1 MVSPPLCAHERG
13 WAERRKP
20 TAVSS
25 GTRRSSG
32 AHCVPEDALRMSGP
46 EGEQGKEDG
55 PVAQEPISTAG
66 KCNTIYKGF
75 AGCLISLG
83 DSMAQSVRQQRDEE
97 EEEGG
102 QEARELDTICRSWDE
117 FHACASGV
125 LSRCPEEAA
134 AIWESLR
141 QESRKIQ
148 FQGNLQE
155 LCSARGRLASSQGS
169 PPAETN
175 QATLRGSA
183 HHGHPG
189 ILPLLALLLLGA
201 WA

>member
-1 MVSPPLCAHERG
+1 MGCGCGRLLGVVCPLLLLLLLPHI
-13 WAERRKP
+13 
-20 TAVSS
+20 AV
-25 GTRRSSG
+25 T
-32 AHCVPEDALRMSGP
+32 
-46 EGEQGKEDG
+46 
-55 PVAQEPISTAG
+55 QEPISTAG

-97 EEEGG
+97 EEGG
-102 QEARELDTICRSWDE
+102 QEAQELDTICRSWDE

-155 LCSARGRLASSQGS
+155 LCSTRGRLASAQGS

-183 HHGHPG
+183 PPRHPT
-189 ILPLLALLLLGA
+189 ILPLLALVLLGA
-201 WA
+201 WV

>member
-1 MVSPPLCAHERG
+1 LEEGQARSCCSLQPPQPLFLWG
-13 WAERRKP
+13 IL
-20 TAVSS
+20 
-25 GTRRSSG
+25 
-32 AHCVPEDALRMSGP
+32 LRLSCP
-46 EGEQGKEDG
+46 
-55 PVAQEPISTAG
+55 PAAATQEPVSMAG
-66 KCNTIYKGF
+66 KCDTIYKGF

-83 DSMAQSVRQQRDEE
+83 DSMEAQE
-97 EEEGG
+97 
-102 QEARELDTICRSWDE
+102 SWDD

-125 LSRCPEEAA
+125 LSSCPEEAA

-155 LCSARGRLASSQGS
+155 LCSARGRLASARGS

-183 HHGHPG
+183 TLRRPG
-189 ILPLLALLLLGA
+189 LLPLLAPVLLVARL
-201 WA
+201 

>member
-1 MVSPPLCAHERG
+1 LEEGQARSCCSLQPPQG
-13 WAERRKP
+13 
-20 TAVSS
+20 
-25 GTRRSSG
+25 G
-32 AHCVPEDALRMSGP
+32 AQLRLSCP
-46 EGEQGKEDG
+46 
-55 PVAQEPISTAG
+55 PAAATQEPVSMAG
-66 KCNTIYKGF
+66 KCDTIYKGF

-83 DSMAQSVRQQRDEE
+83 DSMEAQ
-97 EEEGG
+97 
-102 QEARELDTICRSWDE
+102 ELDTICKSWDD

-125 LSRCPEEAA
+125 LSSCPEEAA

-155 LCSARGRLASSQGS
+155 LCSARGRLASARGS

-183 HHGHPG
+183 TLRRPG
-189 ILPLLALLLLGA
+189 LLPLLAPVLLVARL
-201 WA
+201 

>member
-1 MVSPPLCAHERG
+1 MGCWRLLGLVCPLLLQLLHLA
-13 WAERRKP
+13 A
-20 TAVSS
+20 T
-25 GTRRSSG
+25 
-32 AHCVPEDALRMSGP
+32 
-46 EGEQGKEDG
+46 
-55 PVAQEPISTAG
+55 QEPVSMAG
-66 KCNTIYKGF
+66 KCDTIYKGF

-83 DSMAQSVRQQRDEE
+83 DSMAQSVRQQQQ
-97 EEEGG
+97 EGG
-102 QEARELDTICRSWDE
+102 QEAQELDTICKSWDD

-125 LSRCPEEAA
+125 LSSCPEEAA

-155 LCSARGRLASSQGS
+155 LCSARGRLASSRGS

-183 HHGHPG
+183 VLRRPG
-189 ILPLLALLLLGA
+189 LLPLLALVLLVARL
-201 WA
+201 

>member
-1 MVSPPLCAHERG
+1 SLCFCLPCRTQRVQPGGGGSAPSLHPSPPQPA
-13 WAERRKP
+13 A
-20 TAVSS
+20 
-25 GTRRSSG
+25 
-32 AHCVPEDALRMSGP
+32 
-46 EGEQGKEDG
+46 
-55 PVAQEPISTAG
+55 VAQEPISTAG

-83 DSMAQSVRQQRDEE
+83 DSMEAQ
-97 EEEGG
+97 
-102 QEARELDTICRSWDE
+102 ELDTICRSWDE

-155 LCSARGRLASSQGS
+155 LCSARGRLASAQGS

-183 HHGHPG
+183 PYSHPS
-189 ILPLLALLLLGA
+189 ILPLLALLLLLGA